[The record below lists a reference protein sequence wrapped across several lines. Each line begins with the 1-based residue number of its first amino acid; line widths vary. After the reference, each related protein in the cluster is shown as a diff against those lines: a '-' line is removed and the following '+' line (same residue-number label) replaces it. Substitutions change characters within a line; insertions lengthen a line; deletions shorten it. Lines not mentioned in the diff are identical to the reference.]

1 MGASGDVGLANDR
14 CWVGHEMNHFDLL
27 DRREVYER
35 IREWLDDDHRLIGV
49 GSRPIGWTIE
59 SARLAA
65 KLWSKCT

>member
-35 IREWLDDDHRLIGV
+35 IREWLDDDH
-49 GSRPIGWTIE
+49 
-59 SARLAA
+59 
-65 KLWSKCT
+65 